1 MRKRVDFCKTLV
13 IVQTS
18 YQQFLCLRSAER
30 IGGRIFTKLVQY
42 CQKFM
47 ELGRIIKV
55 LILWHHVYKVDNEIL
70 ELLYATHSI
79 THKKHCELCN

>member
-1 MRKRVDFCKTLV
+1 MKKLVDFLKPLV

-18 YQQFLCLRSAER
+18 YQQFLCLTSAER
-30 IGGRIFTKLVQY
+30 IGERIFTKLVQY

-55 LILWHHVYKVDNEIL
+55 LILWHHMYKVGNDIL
-70 ELLYATHSI
+70 ELLYATHGI
-79 THKKHCELCN
+79 MQFNFIHVP